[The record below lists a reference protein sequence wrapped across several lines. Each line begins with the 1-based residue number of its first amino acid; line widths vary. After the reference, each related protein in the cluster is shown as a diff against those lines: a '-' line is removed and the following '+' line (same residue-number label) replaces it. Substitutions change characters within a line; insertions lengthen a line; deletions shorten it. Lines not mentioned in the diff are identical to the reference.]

1 MTRNF
6 NCDTMANI
14 KTQYQKIM
22 KEEMREEMTNLKNI
36 EIFIKRAHRMK
47 GDDSI
52 VTRKEKQRED
62 LI

>member
-6 NCDTMANI
+6 NCDTMTNI
-14 KTQYQKIM
+14 KTQYQKI
-22 KEEMREEMTNLKNI
+22 MREEMTNLKNI

>member
-1 MTRNF
+1 
-6 NCDTMANI
+6 MANI

>member
-1 MTRNF
+1 MTGDF
-6 NCDTMANI
+6 NCDTMTNI
-14 KTQYQKIM
+14 KTQHQKI
-22 KEEMREEMTNLKNI
+22 MREEMTNLKNI

>member
-14 KTQYQKIM
+14 KTQHQKII
-22 KEEMREEMTNLKNI
+22 REEMTNLKNI

>member
-1 MTRNF
+1 MT
-6 NCDTMANI
+6 NI
-14 KTQYQKIM
+14 KTKYQKIT
-22 KEEMREEMTNLKNI
+22 REEMTNLKNI

>member
-6 NCDTMANI
+6 NCDTMVNI
-14 KTQYQKIM
+14 KTQHQKI
-22 KEEMREEMTNLKNI
+22 MREEMTNLKNI

>member
-6 NCDTMANI
+6 NCDIMANI
-14 KTQYQKIM
+14 KTQHQKT
-22 KEEMREEMTNLKNI
+22 MREEMTNLKNI
-36 EIFIKRAHRMK
+36 EVFIKRVRRMK

>member
-1 MTRNF
+1 MV
-6 NCDTMANI
+6 NI
-14 KTQYQKIM
+14 KTQHQKII
-22 KEEMREEMTNLKNI
+22 REEMTNLKNI

>member
-1 MTRNF
+1 M
-6 NCDTMANI
+6 
-14 KTQYQKIM
+14 KTQHQKI
-22 KEEMREEMTNLKNI
+22 MREEMTNLKNI
-36 EIFIKRAHRMK
+36 EVFIKRVRRMK